1 MKNSG
6 DSPKYLKGAVHLH
19 TDLSH
24 DGIMPIEKLATFLKS
39 KGYDFLAITEHSHD
53 VDYDAMQELADKAE
67 ELSSD
72 DFTIIPGLEYR
83 CHDDIDI
90 MGFGVIEPC
99 EHGTPGEV
107 ITHIRD
113 RGGVAVWAHPSFRDY
128 PTERHWLERL
138 DGAEIWNQIHDSRYM
153 PHTRS
158 VNRFNEL
165 RKSNSDLQAYCGLD
179 MHRPDNF
186 FFISTTV
193 SVPGNDRNDI
203 LAAMKAGNFAS
214 RSRFFNIDAYGRI
227 SLFYHFYIWSFN
239 CAIKFARWM
248 RDTFSGE

>member
-1 MKNSG
+1 MKNAG
-6 DSPKYLKGAVHLH
+6 KGQEYLKGALHLH

-24 DGIMPIEKLATFLKS
+24 DGTMPIDQLASFLKS
-39 KGYDFLAITEHSHD
+39 KGYDFIAITEHSYD
-53 VDYDAMQELADKAE
+53 VDYEAMRGLADKAE
-67 ELSSD
+67 ALSSD
-72 DFTIIPGLEYR
+72 DFIIIPGLEYR

-99 EHGTPGEV
+99 EHETPGEV

-128 PTERHWLERL
+128 PTEKHWLEKL

-153 PHTRS
+153 PRTRS

-165 RKSNSDLQAYCGLD
+165 RKVNSGLLAYCGLD

-193 SVPGNDRNDI
+193 MAPENNRKEI
-203 LAAMKAGNFAS
+203 LAALKAGNFAS
-214 RSRFFNIDAYGRI
+214 RSRFFNLDADGKMN
-227 SLFYHFYIWSFN
+227 LFYYFYVWSFN
-239 CAIKFARWM
+239 RAINFARSI
-248 RDTFSGE
+248 RDTVSGG

>member
-1 MKNSG
+1 MKSTGNN
-6 DSPKYLKGAVHLH
+6 PKYLKGALHLH

-24 DGIMPIEKLATFLKS
+24 DGVMPVEKLASFLKS
-39 KGYDFLAITEHSHD
+39 KGYDFIAITEHSYD
-53 VDYDAMQELADKAE
+53 VDYEAMRALADKAE
-67 ELSSD
+67 ALSSD
-72 DFTIIPGLEYR
+72 EFTIIPGLEYR

-99 EHGTPGEV
+99 EHEAPDEV

-128 PTERHWLERL
+128 PIERHWLEML
-138 DGAEIWNQIHDSRYM
+138 DGAEIWNQIHDSRYL
-153 PHTRS
+153 PRTRS

-165 RKSNSDLQAYCGLD
+165 RKANSKLLAYCGLD

-193 SVPGNDRNDI
+193 MAPENNRKEI
-203 LAAMKAGNFAS
+203 LAALKAGKFSS
-214 RSRFFNIDAYGRI
+214 RSRFFILGSEGKINW
-227 SLFYHFYIWSFN
+227 FYYFYVWSFN

-248 RDTFSGE
+248 RDTISGG